1 MKTYEILDTTGDI
14 GLIAYGKDEEELIKN
29 TIDGFYNITFS
40 EPLNYETCKE
50 NIEIE
55 SSSLQETIFLL
66 LEEMIFYLYAKRTVF
81 RYKKLIKDSNYNI
94 ILELLKTNSEIEI
107 EIKGVTKHKYSV
119 VKDKNRYILKVIFDI

>member
-40 EPLNYETCKE
+40 ERLNFETYKE
-50 NIEIE
+50 NVEIS

-94 ILELLKTNSEIEI
+94 ILELFETNSEIEI

-119 VKDKNRYILKVIFDI
+119 AKDKNRYILKVIFDI

>member
-40 EPLNYETCKE
+40 ERLNFETYKE
-50 NIEIE
+50 NVEIS

-81 RYKKLIKDSNYNI
+81 RYKKLIKNSNYNI
-94 ILELLKTNSEIEI
+94 ILELFKTNSEIEI

-119 VKDKNRYILKVIFDI
+119 AKDKNRYILKVIFDI

>member
-40 EPLNYETCKE
+40 ERLNFETYKE
-50 NIEIE
+50 NVEIS

-66 LEEMIFYLYAKRTVF
+66 LEEMIFYLYAKRIVF

-94 ILELLKTNSEIEI
+94 ILELFETNSEIEI

-119 VKDKNRYILKVIFDI
+119 AKDKNRYILKVIFDI

>member
-40 EPLNYETCKE
+40 ERLNFETYKE
-50 NIEIE
+50 NVEIS

-119 VKDKNRYILKVIFDI
+119 AKDKNRYILKVIFDI